1 MPAGA
6 ITRTTIDV
14 DGDGLADTEWVSAT
28 PSLEFGVTTASGATY
43 SFSLDTASPATRV
56 GFIARLND
64 HRIVALT
71 DDNRSASVHFF
82 VNCGW
87 VTTKDSHGN
96 PFALDYNDFGGT
108 GSGVGCSLGYVVQYQ
123 ATNSSTGW
131 TVTKRPLN
139 LNATGSF
146 ASWGSVSTVVANA
159 SASDSR
165 VIAAQSLTCESVT
178 VANGGVTLSE

>member
-6 ITRTTIDV
+6 IPRTTIDV
-14 DGDGLADTEWVSAT
+14 DGDGLADTEWVTTT

-43 SFSLDTASPATRV
+43 SFPLSTAAPTARV

-82 VNCGW
+82 VSCGW

-96 PFALDYNDFGGT
+96 QFPLDYNDFAST
-108 GSGVGCSLGYVVQYQ
+108 GSGVGCSLGYVVQFQ
-123 ATNSSTGW
+123 ATMTGSTY

-146 ASWGSVSTVVANA
+146 ASFGPPVTVGTGLA
-159 SASDSR
+159 ASDSR
-165 VIAAQSLTCESVT
+165 VTVAQSLTCESVT
-178 VANGGVTLSE
+178 VANGGVTVSE